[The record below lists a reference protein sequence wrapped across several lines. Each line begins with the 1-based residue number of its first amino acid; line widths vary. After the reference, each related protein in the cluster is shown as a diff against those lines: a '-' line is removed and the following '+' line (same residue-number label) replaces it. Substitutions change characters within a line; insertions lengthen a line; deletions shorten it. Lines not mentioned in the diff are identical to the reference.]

1 MAIVKMGIVEMTLTR
16 IWNIGPVGEQSVIS
30 ASTKSRSIRRV
41 ENFSYMGVLNEDAI
55 NRKAAP
61 ERLRYKLNKPLYE
74 RGLPTFQRKNM
85 QESTDQ

>member
-1 MAIVKMGIVEMTLTR
+1 MEIAEMTPTG
-16 IWNIGPVGEQSVIS
+16 IWNVGPVDEQSVIS
-30 ASTKSRSIRRV
+30 ASTKPRSIRRV
-41 ENFSYMGVLNEDAI
+41 ENFSYIAVLSEGPI

-61 ERLRYKLNKPLYE
+61 VRLRYKSNKPLYE